1 MRQQKQNLQ
10 KKYIL
15 DIGNTYP
22 DLLQI
27 LELSDTDYKKTFL
40 IIFKETEEK
49 IKRKLETDRKLE
61 TLKKKKEILV
71 MINT

>member
-22 DLLQI
+22 DLHQI

-61 TLKKKKEILV
+61 TLKKKKRKFQ
-71 MINT
+71 